1 MLKPLWKPVCCFL
14 KNIEIDFLYDPVI
27 PIMSIL
33 PKVLTSYCRDSCSPI
48 FIATLFTIVR
58 EMETAY
64 ITVNF

>member
-14 KNIEIDFLYDPVI
+14 KNIQINFVYDPVI

-33 PKVLTSYCRDSCSPI
+33 TKVLTSYCRDSCSPI
-48 FIATLFTIVR
+48 FIATLFPIVR